1 MSLHDTD
8 TIYRKLRM
16 NATVLPPEILLL
28 IRNLDERVTV
38 LEEMLNE
45 KETRTE
51 KPSPNRRKSSK
62 LPEGE
67 VSPSGLPTGSE

>member
-1 MSLHDTD
+1 MALHNTD

-51 KPSPNRRKSSK
+51 KPKPHRRKSGKIS
-62 LPEGE
+62 EGE
-67 VSPSGLPTGSE
+67 VSPTSLPTGSE

>member
-1 MSLHDTD
+1 MPLHDTD

-45 KETRTE
+45 KETRKE
-51 KPSPNRRKSSK
+51 KPNPNRRKSNR